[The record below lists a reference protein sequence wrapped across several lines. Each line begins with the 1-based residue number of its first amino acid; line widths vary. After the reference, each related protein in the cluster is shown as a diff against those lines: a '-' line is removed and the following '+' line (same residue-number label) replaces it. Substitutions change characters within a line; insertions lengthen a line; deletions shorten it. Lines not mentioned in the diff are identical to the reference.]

1 MDESQQALVRAT
13 FAKIAPISDVAA
25 AMFYEKLFTID
36 PDLRPLFRND
46 MQRQGAMLMAV
57 IATAVA
63 NLHRLDQ
70 LMPTVRE
77 LGRRHAGYGVGD
89 RDYDTVA
96 IALLA
101 TLEATLGEEFTED
114 VRGAWT
120 ACYLALAGEMKA
132 AAAAAKKH
140 GDLIASDESRPPT
153 PAVGAGIGSQ
163 AP

>member
-1 MDESQQALVRAT
+1 MDEIQQALVRTT
-13 FAKIAPISDVAA
+13 FGKIAPISELAA
-25 AMFYEKLFTID
+25 AMFYEKLFAID

-46 MQRQGAMLMAV
+46 LKKQGAMLMAV

-77 LGRRHAGYGVGD
+77 LGRRHAGYGVRD

-96 IALLA
+96 VALLA
-101 TLEATLGEEFTED
+101 TLEAALGDEFTEA

-120 ACYLALAGEMKA
+120 ACYMALAGEMKA
-132 AAAAAKKH
+132 ATAAAEGRA
-140 GDLIASDESRPPT
+140 A
-153 PAVGAGIGSQ
+153 
-163 AP
+163 

>member
-1 MDESQQALVRAT
+1 MDEIQQALVRTT
-13 FAKIAPISDVAA
+13 FGKIAPISELAA
-25 AMFYEKLFTID
+25 AMFYEKLFAID

-46 MQRQGAMLMAV
+46 LKKQGAMLMAV

-77 LGRRHAGYGVGD
+77 LGRRHAGYGVRD

-96 IALLA
+96 VALLA
-101 TLEATLGEEFTED
+101 TLEAALGDEVAEA

-120 ACYLALAGEMKA
+120 ACYMALAGEMKA
-132 AAAAAKKH
+132 ATAAAEGRA
-140 GDLIASDESRPPT
+140 A
-153 PAVGAGIGSQ
+153 
-163 AP
+163 